1 MTTENQVS
9 IRLASPS
16 DASALIELLTVL
28 KTESS
33 TFEIMTD
40 LNVVDVNLISDQ
52 IELIQNTTSNLI
64 LLATLGEKLIGIA
77 TASQVNHNTTV
88 SEIGVAVLAAFQH
101 NGIGTALVDE
111 LIYWA
116 ESFSTVDEL
125 TLTVFADNLSATKI
139 YENLGFKDSKP
150 IKTNIRTMSYN
161 LAPLI
166 G

>member
-9 IRLASPS
+9 IRLATRD
-16 DASALIELLTVL
+16 DAANLIKLLHIL
-28 KTESS
+28 KTEST
-33 TFEIMTD
+33 TFEVMT
-40 LNVVDVNLISDQ
+40 NLAVADISAISEQ
-52 IELIQNTTSNLI
+52 IELIQSTTNNLI
-64 LLATLGEKLIGIA
+64 LLATFGEKLIGIA
-77 TASQVNHNTTV
+77 TASQVTHHSDT
-88 SEIGVAVLAAFQH
+88 SEIGVAVLQEFHH

-125 TLTVFADNLSATKI
+125 ILTVFADNSQAIKI
-139 YENLGFKDSKP
+139 YERLGFEDSKP
-150 IKTNIRTMSYN
+150 IKNNIRTMTYP